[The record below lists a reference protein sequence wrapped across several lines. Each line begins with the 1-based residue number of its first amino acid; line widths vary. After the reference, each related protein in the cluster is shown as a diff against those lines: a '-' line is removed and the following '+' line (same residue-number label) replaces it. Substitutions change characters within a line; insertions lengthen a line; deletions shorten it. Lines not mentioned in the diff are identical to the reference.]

1 MATSYDFCIAAVS
14 ADLQI
19 GKGNARVVGASL
31 SQIRILDT
39 SGSLGTL
46 EIADALVATEAATL
60 GQVQGLING
69 LLWIGPVTALSV
81 ANEAISGLPTIDSI
95 TLVAGER
102 VALTAQTNPV
112 ENGVWVVAAGA
123 WARPLDFDTGDAAAN
138 RTFMVQ
144 QGTVYEETQWTVST
158 NPPSDIIDTD
168 ALALVQIAGPGTG
181 IVTIVTAG
189 GVTGVTVLEDGSGPN
204 ASVRGVSGENT
215 VISTTLVGT
224 DIEVS
229 IDALGVTGAKIAN
242 ETIGEGKLAP
252 AVGLLIRQQ
261 TFGFGDSSPKNIG
274 AVMPT
279 NALVLAAAVC
289 ILNAFDD
296 AAATLVIQSAGGGT
310 TLLGAAE
317 NDPTK
322 VGTQMC
328 WECNNF
334 PASTQLE
341 IVIAPAA
348 ATIGDGRAFALFEH
362 VL

>member
-1 MATSYDFCIAAVS
+1 MASSYDFCLAAVS

-46 EIADALVATEAATL
+46 EIADALIASEAASL

-69 LLWIGPVTALSV
+69 LLWINPVTALSV

-95 TLVAGER
+95 TLVDGER
-102 VALTAQTNPV
+102 AALTAQSTPA
-112 ENGVWVVAAGA
+112 ENGVWEVHAGA
-123 WARPLDFDTGDAAAN
+123 WTRPLDFDTGDAAAN

-158 NPPSDIIDTD
+158 NPPNDIIDTD

-181 IVTIVTAG
+181 VTSIATAAG
-189 GVTGVTVLEDGSGPN
+189 TTGVTVLDDGSAPQPK
-204 ASVRGVSGENT
+204 VRAISGEST

-229 IDALGVTGAKIAN
+229 VDALGITGAKIAN
-242 ETIGEGKLAP
+242 EAINEGKLAP

-261 TFGFGDSSPKNIG
+261 TFGFGDASPKNIG
-274 AVMPT
+274 ATMPT

-289 ILNAFDD
+289 IENAFDD

-322 VGTQMC
+322 IGTQMC

-334 PASTQLE
+334 AGATQLE
-341 IVIAPAA
+341 LVIAPAA
-348 ATIGDGRAFALFEH
+348 ATVGNGRAYALFEH